1 MPAGYSGR
9 LNPIGPHAH
18 PGSTQAPHC
27 GRDRGRDRQE
37 LCRRHFDDFAATLIR
52 SVRHGVTMLGGNEMR
67 KLLLLVI
74 ASVMLIGGLYALVVE
89 LWFANVIFLRF
100 VIGGALIALAGAY
113 LIWTDFLAPRLG
125 LKTWED

>member
-1 MPAGYSGR
+1 
-9 LNPIGPHAH
+9 
-18 PGSTQAPHC
+18 
-27 GRDRGRDRQE
+27 
-37 LCRRHFDDFAATLIR
+37 
-52 SVRHGVTMLGGNEMR
+52 MR